1 MTIICIKPFTCNNTI
16 FSVSFLNEI
25 LFLHVFFKAVA
36 NATVPV
42 TADIN
47 IKVPVNLTL
56 QPRRHTDTFIFISIH
71 LRYVMI
77 HLLCRKLKK
86 IITFENF
93 FQIWHSFI
101 FYRYCN
107 YKEIWWR
114 YTGGAFL
121 EFKAP
126 VFKTVLKLQ
135 TNLLTVYW
143 QHIFQDSKYR
153 YLNHKQIRWQHTGNA
168 FLGLQHRYFWQNDT
182 FTFFWKW
189 RWRQIRIKLV
199 L

>member
-1 MTIICIKPFTCNNTI
+1 MIEVRNFVLVLNLTIMCVKPFTCNNTI

-36 NATVPV
+36 NAPVPV
-42 TADIN
+42 TTDIY

-56 QPRRHTDTFIFISIH
+56 QPGRHTNTFIFISIH

-77 HLLCRKLKK
+77 HFLCKKLKK
-86 IITFENF
+86 IITFEKF

-107 YKEIWWR
+107 YKQIWWR

-121 EFKAP
+121 AP

-135 TNLLTVYW
+135 TNSLTVY
-143 QHIFQDSKYR
+143 R
-153 YLNHKQIRWQHTGNA
+153 
-168 FLGLQHRYFWQNDT
+168 
-182 FTFFWKW
+182 
-189 RWRQIRIKLV
+189 
-199 L
+199 